1 MKFKTIRFKN
11 FLSFGNAFTEMN
23 LSDNH
28 TYLITGENGA
38 GKTTALEAFYFGM
51 TGKPFRKIKKSELVN
66 TINKKELLVEIT
78 FEHNG
83 SEFLVKRGIKPDI
96 FELYKDGKLVDT
108 DSSRK
113 DYQKTLELLIG
124 VDSDTFANTI
134 FISSKNYTPFLKLN
148 ASDRRNFIENVL
160 NLKIFSEMLEELK
173 VKRGIQKEKL
183 TDIEYNK
190 KSNLEKLYLAEESNR
205 KYSENNDEKIKRLN
219 EKNKEI
225 EKYIEVLNRQ
235 LSDIE
240 KKITDSDFD
249 RKIEETEKKHEFFKN
264 QYNVAMNKFNEEIT
278 EIDCQMN
285 ELRTNANIMFREYDS
300 RNAEIKNES
309 KLKYNKIKSEI
320 EKLNEKNKEL
330 SEKIM
335 FFENNKICPTCGQKI
350 DSDLSHKN
358 EITENIKNMDA
369 QLLINQENIEQYNK
383 DIKKLKTDCENA
395 LKETELAHKQRMELS
410 DKEFEK
416 LKIHKEDLQKRKNE
430 YIEENSNSLL
440 NLTKEINEINKQ
452 KNTLLFD
459 KTNVEKDIHI
469 NKKLVENNL
478 IEIKSLQNEK
488 QNPLTDLEPF
498 KQKDKEYD
506 RQKDK
511 EEYLYNDILDMI
523 NILSDKGIKSY
534 IIKKYIPILNEYV
547 NKYLEVFSAKYRIAF
562 DENFDIEIFARGYE
576 KLSYG
581 SFSSGEEQ
589 RLDLSLLFAFYELG
603 KMKKSINT
611 NVIFL
616 DEISDKSLDSD
627 GIDGLMNIFN
637 TLKRNGKTV
646 YNISHRVE
654 MQDRFDVTLKV
665 NKKMFSKIERV

>member
-1 MKFKTIRFKN
+1 MRFKNIRFKN

-205 KYSENNDEKIKRLN
+205 KFNENSEERIKKLEDDIHELETTKIVFEDKL
-219 EKNKEI
+219 KKI
-225 EKYIEVLNRQ
+225 EKRIE
-235 LSDIE
+235 E
-240 KKITDSDFD
+240 SDFD
-249 RKIEETEKKHEFFKN
+249 KRIEEAEEKLE
-264 QYNVAMNKFNEEIT
+264 KFNEEN
-278 EIDCQMN
+278 D
-285 ELRTNANIMFREYDS
+285 
-300 RNAEIKNES
+300 
-309 KLKYNKIKSEI
+309 SEI
-320 EKLNEKNKEL
+320 EKFNAVIDRLNEDIRNAQSEATNMVIEYDRNLSELKIESKTKYTDLNNSIEKLKEKNKEL
-330 SEKIM
+330 KEKID
-335 FFENNKICPTCGQKI
+335 FFSNNSICPTCGQKI
-350 DSDLSHKN
+350 NIHSNQHTVVLDNVNDMKFQIAVNEENIEIFKKDINDLKQQFKNQQNELEITQKQRMDIINSKIN
-358 EITENIKNMDA
+358 EIVSEKKEKELEKKNFIESTSMNQIKLSKVLNDI
-369 QLLINQENIEQYNK
+369 QYERLELINQK
-383 DIKKLKTDCENA
+383 V
-395 LKETELAHKQRMELS
+395 
-410 DKEFEK
+410 
-416 LKIHKEDLQKRKNE
+416 
-430 YIEENSNSLL
+430 
-440 NLTKEINEINKQ
+440 
-452 KNTLLFD
+452 
-459 KTNVEKDIHI
+459 NVEKDIR
-469 NKKLVENNL
+469 NNQSMVEKYRKDISDL
-478 IEIKSLQNEK
+478 QKQKSK
-488 QNPLTDLEPF
+488 PMIDIEPF
-498 KQKDKEYD
+498 KLKDKEYD
-506 RQKDK
+506 IQKA
-511 EEYLYNDILDMI
+511 ETENLYNNILDMI